1 MLHCLFFV
9 LQFIHQQ
16 HEVNKMQKFTTKQL
30 QDALIAMFKAKS
42 CDDAYQM
49 TFEEINKRM
58 GDEAFDAWCDTWYV

>member
-1 MLHCLFFV
+1 
-9 LQFIHQQ
+9 
-16 HEVNKMQKFTTKQL
+16 MQKFTTKQL